1 MRIQEKLDNLVR
13 LVTGNKFGAADEYI
27 NQIKNEYNQMA
38 HERDQYNEKAENEK
52 LAREYALKYA
62 EKLDEKVDSQAEIIE
77 GFKEIVESLEK
88 VRDEYKGKA
97 ERYDAMFNQPMKLS
111 VPNDTQVERL
121 VPFSELERERL
132 NFELLEKAILDAN
145 QNNHASTIF
154 TFYHLSRKHHQ
165 LRQEGDGE

>member
-62 EKLDEKVDSQAEIIE
+62 EKLDEKVEEKEKTIEELDQNRKDLENALEEKQAALNTMHDLYAKCSETIRE
-77 GFKEIVESLEK
+77 MSE
-88 VRDEYKGKA
+88 EYA
-97 ERYDAMFNQPMKLS
+97 EMVKNAEHHKHQATHWKSCHDDVYEEN
-111 VPNDTQVERL
+111 ER
-121 VPFSELERERL
+121 LERE
-132 NFELLEKAILDAN
+132 NAELRDQKND
-145 QNNHASTIF
+145 Q
-154 TFYHLSRKHHQ
+154 
-165 LRQEGDGE
+165 